1 MRTRF
6 KPASVV
12 LAVLAAL
19 LIAAPVAAADPWLTF
34 KQSGTSAFAFD
45 QVCTENPNR
54 TVTCEGESIDV
65 FDGTTRQTGQPTA
78 SGDRVCYSQFTD
90 TFNPRTGEGES
101 SGVFGCALDAGTLTI
116 DNLTSITLAPTV
128 IELTAL
134 ECDSTGLHG
143 VAGRHDARCT
153 ARGRAS
159 DRSCPRRVG
168 SRSTTAP
175 ASRSTPTEAAYRQA
189 TFARLDR
196 GHPGHDGPKE
206 PSPSGHPA
214 PSDRCPRPWRGT

>member
-19 LIAAPVAAADPWLTF
+19 LITAPVAAADPWLTF

-134 ECDSTGLHG
+134 ECDSTGCTESPGGTITVYGTWTG
-143 VAGRHDARCT
+143 VGPIVSQKGRFTFDDGTCIQVNAD
-153 ARGRAS
+153 RG
-159 DRSCPRRVG
+159 
-168 SRSTTAP
+168 TN
-175 ASRSTPTEAAYRQA
+175 RQA
-189 TFARLDR
+189 TF
-196 GHPGHDGPKE
+196 DGSIAATQAMMAE
-206 PSPSGHPA
+206 
-214 PSDRCPRPWRGT
+214 GTFTFRTSCAF

>member
-1 MRTRF
+1 MRSRF

-65 FDGTTRQTGQPTA
+65 FEGTTKQTGQPTM
-78 SGDRVCYSQFTD
+78 SGERVCYSQFTY

-101 SGVFGCALDAGTLTI
+101 TGVFGCTLDAGSLTI
-116 DNLTSITLAPTV
+116 NNLTSITLAPTV

-134 ECDSTGLHG
+134 ECDSTGCTESPGGTITVHG
-143 VAGRHDARCT
+143 TWTGVGPIVTQKGRFTFDDGTCIQRNAD
-153 ARGRAS
+153 RATS
-159 DRSCPRRVG
+159 
-168 SRSTTAP
+168 
-175 ASRSTPTEAAYRQA
+175 RQA
-189 TFARLDR
+189 TF
-196 GHPGHDGPKE
+196 DGSIAAVQAMMGE
-206 PSPSGHPA
+206 GTFTFRTS
-214 PSDRCPRPWRGT
+214 CPF

>member
-1 MRTRF
+1 MRSRY

-19 LIAAPVAAADPWLTF
+19 LMAAPVAAADPWQTF

-45 QVCTENPNR
+45 QACTENPNR

-65 FDGTTRQTGQPTA
+65 FEGTTRQSGQPTT
-78 SGDRVCYSQFTD
+78 SGDRVCYGQFTD

-128 IELTAL
+128 IELTAID
-134 ECDSTGLHG
+134 CDSTGCTESPGGTITVQGTWTG
-143 VAGRHDARCT
+143 VGPTTSQKGRFTFDDGTCIQVSAD
-153 ARGRAS
+153 RATS
-159 DRSCPRRVG
+159 
-168 SRSTTAP
+168 
-175 ASRSTPTEAAYRQA
+175 RQA
-189 TFARLDR
+189 TF
-196 GHPGHDGPKE
+196 DG
-206 PSPSGHPA
+206 SIAATQAMMSM
-214 PSDRCPRPWRGT
+214 GTFTFRTSCAF

>member
-1 MRTRF
+1 MRSRY

-19 LIAAPVAAADPWLTF
+19 LMAAPVAAADPWQTF

-45 QVCTENPNR
+45 QACTENPNR

-65 FDGTTRQTGQPTA
+65 FEGTTRQSGQPTT
-78 SGDRVCYSQFTD
+78 SGERVCYSQFTD

-128 IELTAL
+128 IELTAID
-134 ECDSTGLHG
+134 CDSTGCTESPGGTITVQGTWTG
-143 VAGRHDARCT
+143 VGPTTSQKGRFTFDDGTCIQVSAD
-153 ARGRAS
+153 RATS
-159 DRSCPRRVG
+159 
-168 SRSTTAP
+168 
-175 ASRSTPTEAAYRQA
+175 RQA
-189 TFARLDR
+189 TF
-196 GHPGHDGPKE
+196 DG
-206 PSPSGHPA
+206 SIAATQAMMSM
-214 PSDRCPRPWRGT
+214 GTFTFRTSCAF